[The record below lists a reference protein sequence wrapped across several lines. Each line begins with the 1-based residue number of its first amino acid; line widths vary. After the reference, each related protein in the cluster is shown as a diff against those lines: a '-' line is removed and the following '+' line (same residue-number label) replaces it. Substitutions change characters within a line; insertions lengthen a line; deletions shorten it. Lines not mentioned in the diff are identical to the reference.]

1 MCNNNCFPCGNNNG
15 CGFDCWWIVIIL
27 ILIWV
32 CCCGGNFCSI
42 FGGNNCNGNN
52 GCGCDC

>member
-1 MCNNNCFPCGNNNG
+1 MCNNNNCFPCGNG
-15 CGFDCWWIVIIL
+15 CGGFDCWWIVIIL
-27 ILIWV
+27 ILI

-42 FGGNNCNGNN
+42 FGGGCNGGSN